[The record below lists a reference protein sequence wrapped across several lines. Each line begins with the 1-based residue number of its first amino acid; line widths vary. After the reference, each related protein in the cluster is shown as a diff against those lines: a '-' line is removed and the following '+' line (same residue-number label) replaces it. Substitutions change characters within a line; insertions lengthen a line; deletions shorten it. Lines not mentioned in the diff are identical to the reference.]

1 MHTFIAI
8 CGILKLRVAK
18 QNEKVDI
25 LKDKWDEKR
34 RITGQPASVTNK
46 MYHFKWYTKYI
57 PEKKKKNK

>member
-25 LKDKWDEKR
+25 FKDKWDR
-34 RITGQPASVTNK
+34 GSLDSLPQ
-46 MYHFKWYTKYI
+46 
-57 PEKKKKNK
+57 